1 MITIIKGKKAIQ
13 TYRGLSRKV
22 IAPKIQELVVPSLTE
37 GGAIT
42 DSSFRAWTDSRTSS
56 FRIFW

>member
-1 MITIIKGKKAIQ
+1 MITIIKGMKAIQ

-42 DSSFRAWTDSRTSS
+42 DSSFRA
-56 FRIFW
+56 